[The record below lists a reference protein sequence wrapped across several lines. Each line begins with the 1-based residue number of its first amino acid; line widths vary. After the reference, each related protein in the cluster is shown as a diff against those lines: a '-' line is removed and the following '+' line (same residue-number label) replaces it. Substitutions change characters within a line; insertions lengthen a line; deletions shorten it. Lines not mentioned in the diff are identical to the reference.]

1 MFRNMRRSR
10 QQLDHAETVK
20 ILQSGTTGVL
30 GLTGDGGYP
39 YAVPINYVY
48 EDGKIYFH
56 GAKSGHKYD
65 SIKKQDKV
73 SLCVIEKED
82 IIKEELTTYFR
93 SVILFGRARI
103 LETDEEILHAAR
115 VFSLRY
121 NGDRDLVEP
130 EIQKEWNALC
140 CVEISI
146 DHMTGKEAIE
156 LTRSRSSK
164 F

>member
-1 MFRNMRRSR
+1 M
-10 QQLDHAETVK
+10 
-20 ILQSGTTGVL
+20 
-30 GLTGDGGYP
+30 
-39 YAVPINYVY
+39 
-48 EDGKIYFH
+48 
-56 GAKSGHKYD
+56 
-65 SIKKQDKV
+65 

-121 NGDRDLVEP
+121 NADRDFVEK
-130 EIQKEWNALC
+130 EIQNEWSNLC

-146 DHMTGKEAIE
+146 EHMTGKEANRADPCPAAIKFKPE
-156 LTRSRSSK
+156 VVYVYSSSL
-164 F
+164 